1 MSHWIKLLLK
11 QNIILPD
18 YQRSFVWDEERIQT
32 LIDSL
37 KNGEFVP
44 PVTIGAY
51 GDDNIQNLILDGQ
64 QRLTSVLL
72 AYLSLFPK
80 RDKFKTLTS
89 SFVNDNDDEAEPEES
104 SDNFMAWTFRML
116 TKKGRTKEQILENYE
131 RDFYEVKN
139 WGVDEE
145 FFKNTYIGFSF
156 LVPGSSIQEQQ
167 KYYSTVFRNINK
179 QGKSLL
185 PQESRKSLYFLSQGY
200 DTFFE
205 PPWSHSVKMGQS
217 TGGATMDFVRY
228 LSLLFQYHKN
238 LDASRVARGYKSI
251 MESYYERFIYAMIND
266 SEDSIFTR
274 FSEVFPDTNYSG
286 AYAQLEEMVRTLH
299 IPHEYPSIIDMDV
312 YFFGLI
318 YVVLFE
324 KKTVDIAR
332 TEELKMSLREALEG
346 LKIHAHIK
354 NPAALKYLRAR
365 ITESITIYQRYSR

>member
-1 MSHWIKLLLK
+1 
-11 QNIILPD
+11 
-18 YQRSFVWDEERIQT
+18 
-32 LIDSL
+32 
-37 KNGEFVP
+37 
-44 PVTIGAY
+44 
-51 GDDNIQNLILDGQ
+51 
-64 QRLTSVLL
+64 
-72 AYLSLFPK
+72 
-80 RDKFKTLTS
+80 
-89 SFVNDNDDEAEPEES
+89 
-104 SDNFMAWTFRML
+104 
-116 TKKGRTKEQILENYE
+116 
-131 RDFYEVKN
+131 
-139 WGVDEE
+139 
-145 FFKNTYIGFSF
+145 
-156 LVPGSSIQEQQ
+156 
-167 KYYSTVFRNINK
+167 
-179 QGKSLL
+179 
-185 PQESRKSLYFLSQGY
+185 
-200 DTFFE
+200 
-205 PPWSHSVKMGQS
+205 
-217 TGGATMDFVRY
+217 MDFVRY